1 MLTTK
6 DHGRVMTLSF
16 WSDFLSLPNW
26 VKGKMVSILAALIAT
41 TLAGIGIA
49 FASRPVFRPGNSSLA
64 VTRASS
70 SPQNTK
76 GQKQP
81 VESVMI
87 TLRTFGFEPNEIS
100 RKAGPVFF
108 FVTNASGF
116 RQVNFRLDR
125 EAGARLKDVPLPLG
139 KFRWQEVINLT
150 PGTYLLRV
158 DENPQWVCR
167 ITITPR

>member
-1 MLTTK
+1 
-6 DHGRVMTLSF
+6 MTLSF

-26 VKGKMVSILAALIAT
+26 VKGKRVGIMAALIAI

-49 FASRPVFRPGNSSLA
+49 FASRPLFRPGTPSLA
-64 VTRASS
+64 VTSASS
-70 SPQNTK
+70 QPQNLK
-76 GQKQP
+76 SQKP
-81 VESVMI
+81 PGESAMI
-87 TLRTFGFEPNEIS
+87 TLRTFGFEPNEIT
-100 RKAGPVFF
+100 RKAGPVSF
-108 FVTNASGF
+108 FVSNLSGF

-125 EAGARLKDVPLPLG
+125 EAGARLKDVPLPMG
-139 KFRWQEVINLT
+139 KFRWQEVVNLT

>member
-1 MLTTK
+1 
-6 DHGRVMTLSF
+6 MTLSF

-26 VKGKMVSILAALIAT
+26 VKGKRVSILAALIAI

-49 FASRPVFRPGNSSLA
+49 FASRPLLRPGNPSLVVA
-64 VTRASS
+64 SASS
-70 SPQNTK
+70 PPQNTK
-76 GQKQP
+76 GQKQQ

-87 TLRTFGFEPNEIS
+87 TLRTFGFEPNEIT

-108 FVTNASGF
+108 FVNNVSGF

-125 EAGARLKDVPLPLG
+125 EAGARLKDVQLPMG
-139 KFRWQEVINLT
+139 KFRWQEVVNLT
-150 PGTYLLRV
+150 PGAYLLRV

>member
-1 MLTTK
+1 
-6 DHGRVMTLSF
+6 MTLSF

-26 VKGKMVSILAALIAT
+26 VKGKRVSILAALIAT

-49 FASRPVFRPGNSSLA
+49 FASRPLFRPGNSSLE
-64 VTRASS
+64 VTPASS
-70 SPQNTK
+70 PPQNPK

-81 VESVMI
+81 TESVMI
-87 TLRTFGFEPNEIS
+87 TLRTFGFEPNEIT

-108 FVTNASGF
+108 FVNNVSGF

-139 KFRWQEVINLT
+139 KLRWQEIVNLT
-150 PGTYLLRV
+150 PGTYLLTV
-158 DENPQWVCR
+158 AENPNWSCR